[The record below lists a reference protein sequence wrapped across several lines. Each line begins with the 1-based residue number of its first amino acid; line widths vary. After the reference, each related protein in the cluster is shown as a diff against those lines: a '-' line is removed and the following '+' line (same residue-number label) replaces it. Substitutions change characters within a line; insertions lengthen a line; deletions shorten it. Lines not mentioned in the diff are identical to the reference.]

1 MRHKKN
7 KKIISSSFAFEKKNL
22 SRIVRKNNHN
32 KKNILV
38 EYLKM
43 LFF

>member
-1 MRHKKN
+1 MTNKKN
-7 KKIISSSFAFEKKNL
+7 KKIISSSFAFEKKNR
-22 SRIVRKNNHN
+22 SRIVRRNSHS
-32 KKNILV
+32 KKNVFV